1 VITAAELL
9 SVYST
14 PILPC
19 SPGLV
24 KRFLWDPLVRA
35 LRVSVWLPRIVWI
48 SFGHSE
54 IESKSTWFRCLS
66 PRRLVTSDLDQ
77 VLSQLPAVL
86 QQIYLIIPLSL
97 YPIILFINLLS

>member
-1 VITAAELL
+1 VITATELP

-35 LRVSVWLPRIVWI
+35 LQVPVRLPRIMWI
-48 SFGHSE
+48 SSGRGFAVVQFGDRVEVYTVSV
-54 IESKSTWFRCLS
+54 SLS
-66 PRRLVTSDLDQ
+66 RRLVTSDLDQ
-77 VLSQLPAVL
+77 V
-86 QQIYLIIPLSL
+86 
-97 YPIILFINLLS
+97 